1 MPFVGLVSDP
11 RWEPPDDS
19 PEPRR
24 RRNWRWRVPWSVLA
38 WIAVWWT
45 LLLLAPV
52 AGRLF
57 GGGIGYLVL
66 IGDVSLGSWR
76 LNRWI
81 SHRYT
86 RGLRDYQS

>member
-24 RRNWRWRVPWSVLA
+24 RWNRSWRVPWRALV
-38 WIAVWWT
+38 WIAGWWT

-52 AGRLF
+52 AAREL
-57 GGGIGYLVL
+57 GGAAGYGLL
-66 IGDVSLGSWR
+66 ILTVAFGSWR
-76 LNRWI
+76 VNRWLD
-81 SHRYT
+81 RQYT
-86 RGLRDYQS
+86 RGLRDHQS